1 HTETEPAR
9 LAVVVAIAVMANLV
23 IATVAGA
30 AIPLVLR
37 RLGQDPAL
45 ASSIFVT
52 LISDVVG
59 FGGFLLVAGLLL

>member
-1 HTETEPAR
+1 VA
-9 LAVVVAIAVMANLV
+9 AAVAIAVLANLV
-23 IATVAGA
+23 IATVAGT

-37 RLGQDPAL
+37 RLGKDPAL